1 MRIQAV
7 RRIVRIRGD
16 TIRHMSEN
24 YEGPLLR
31 SAVQQEFKMYIAL
44 PGVPSATA
52 PVFNLYRDPRG
63 ENPQT

>member
-31 SAVQQEFKMYIAL
+31 STVQQEFKMYLAL
-44 PGVPSATA
+44 PGVPGATA